1 MQKIPQP
8 LKIGSISLATLNEA
22 EVLILGAYGCG
33 VFGQDPKE
41 VAAIFKDELEKF
53 AFKEA
58 VFAIIK
64 SDRDNN
70 YEAFEGVFGK

>member
-1 MQKIPQP
+1 MN
-8 LKIGSISLATLNEA
+8 GV

-33 VFGQDPKE
+33 VFGQDPEE
-41 VAAIFKDELEKF
+41 VAAIFKDELEMF
-53 AFKEA
+53 TFKEA